1 MAEDKAD
8 AAARIAQAVRGAA
21 EDGRI
26 ACSKALAIARRLGVP
41 ARAVGEVCNRE
52 RIKIVD
58 CQLGCFG

>member
-1 MAEDKAD
+1 MTEDTAD
-8 AAARIAQAVRGAA
+8 AAARIAQAVRRAA

-41 ARAVGEVCNRE
+41 ARAVGEACNRE